1 MSWPACFFRSSF
13 PVLYPINCFL
23 VELTYCD
30 PADMV
35 IFQNLKTEEFS
46 SSPETSCFPICPARE
61 IISNET
67 VKLVTTDLG
76 FADHSWRKE
85 NHQQL
90 PNICM
95 KSAKFSL
102 MFTNA
107 YQHGYVGVP
116 ETLSPAKTSTGFSPS
131 RGNGDSCSKTK
142 SIWIPNKIAELSL
155 KIKILECR
163 IHEVF

>member
-1 MSWPACFFRSSF
+1 M
-13 PVLYPINCFL
+13 LYLISCFL

-30 PADMV
+30 LEDMV

-46 SSPETSCFPICPARE
+46 CSPGSGCFPTCLAWA
-61 IISNET
+61 IISNEK
-67 VKLVTTDLG
+67 VKLATTDLG
-76 FADHSWRKE
+76 FADHSSREKKPTKYMYEVWKV
-85 NHQQL
+85 
-90 PNICM
+90 
-95 KSAKFSL
+95 
-102 MFTNA
+102 FTYVVFTKA
-107 YQHGYVGVP
+107 YQQGCVWVP
-116 ETLSPAKTSTGFSPS
+116 ETLSPAKISTGFSPS